1 MKSDAVRGNRTSLR
15 IVSVILAVLCV
26 FSVFAVRAIR
36 MRPVQAKQEVWIEQ
50 AESSEELADDL
61 AQRMGLSALTV
72 LNSLQMEKY
81 YAVPKNIAERAAVYT
96 EATESELHEIAV
108 FRDTKV
114 CFTAR

>member
-50 AESSEELADDL
+50 AESSEELAGFGTAYGIL
-61 AQRMGLSALTV
+61 GTYCAEFCPNGEILCRT
-72 LNSLQMEKY
+72 EKY
-81 YAVPKNIAERAAVYT
+81 SRARSGIHRGNRVGIA
-96 EATESELHEIAV
+96 
-108 FRDTKV
+108 
-114 CFTAR
+114 